1 MFSIAPCKDCTRRSV
16 TCHADCTDYTG
27 WKAQRKAHYEPYRQY
42 SLIVSEYGYDVSERI
57 RKKDFMHRK
66 ERR

>member
-1 MFSIAPCKDCTRRSV
+1 MKRSARCHTICTE
-16 TCHADCTDYTG
+16 YTG
-27 WKAQRKAHYEPYRQY
+27 WLAQRKAHYEPYRQY

-57 RKKDFMHRK
+57 RKKDFLHRK